1 MNACQELKESNISKI
16 NSKDQKIGD
25 ILIKEGLITRS
36 HLQAAL
42 NHQNNLEKYKPVGQI
57 LADQGIITQKQ
68 LNLLLDRFDKR
79 PRLGDILIQSGVI
92 TKEAINIALDY
103 QKKTGLR
110 LGETL
115 VELDF
120 ISEEVMRQTLCIQQ
134 NIPYVD
140 FSNIKI
146 DESLSRLINRNYAQ
160 KHRIVPIAKIGRVI
174 TLAMD
179 DPTDTELIE
188 ELQATTGF
196 NINVVTSTR
205 AAILDAFKKLYEENM
220 VKEIDLGVQLIE
232 EEINESQLESKYLE
246 NEQSKHADTLVRQ
259 IISIGLKNSASDI
272 HVETIEKS
280 VFIRFRIDGVL
291 QELYLGTLENELKRL
306 SKEIVSRI
314 KILGRLD
321 IAEKRRPQDG
331 SFRVKV
337 IKHGQEYKIDFRISI
352 VPGYYGENVVLRI
365 LDPRKA
371 PKSIDH
377 LGFSKK
383 INEKLL
389 RLLKRN
395 TGILLVTGPTGSGK
409 STTLYGAVMTAYRP
423 GIKILSAEDPVEYV
437 YDKITQCEVNP
448 KIGNTFANFV
458 RAFLRQDPEII
469 LVGEI
474 RDHETAEMAFRA
486 AQTGHMVLSTL
497 HTNDSFSSITRLLD
511 LKVESSLISSCLL
524 GVLSQ
529 RLVRRICP
537 HCKEQDLPPK
547 ELLMEFF
554 DVPPSDITW
563 FKGKGCSK
571 CHHTGYKGRI
581 AVAELW
587 IPNEKNKIQI
597 NRGAGI
603 DEIRRIS
610 SQNTIFMAEDAME
623 KLINGETDLE
633 ELMRTLPFS
642 SVYEFRHIV
651 SNSVPPEN
659 SIPA

>member
-1 MNACQELKESNISKI
+1 MNVVQQLKERNIPKI
-16 NSKDQKIGD
+16 RSRDRKIGD
-25 ILIKEGLITRS
+25 ILINEKLITRA
-36 HLQAAL
+36 HLQEAL
-42 NHQNNLEKYKPVGQI
+42 NYQNKLEKYKPVGQI
-57 LADQGIITQKQ
+57 LVDQGIITQKQ
-68 LNLLLDRFDKR
+68 LNFLLNRFDKQ
-79 PRLGDILIQSGVI
+79 PRLGDILIRSGVI
-92 TKEAINIALDY
+92 TREAINIALDY

-140 FSNIKI
+140 FKNIKI
-146 DESLSRLINRNYAQ
+146 DESLSKLINKNYAQ

-188 ELQATTGF
+188 ELLTTTGF

-205 AAILDAFKKLYEENM
+205 ATILDAFKKLYEENL
-220 VKEIDLGVQLIE
+220 VKEIDPGVQIVE
-232 EEINESQLESKYLE
+232 EEINEAQLGSKYLE
-246 NEQSKHADTLVRQ
+246 SQQSKKADILVRQ
-259 IISIGLKNSASDI
+259 IINIGLKNSASDI
-272 HVETIEKS
+272 HFETIDKS

-291 QELYLGTLENELKRL
+291 QELYLGSIEAELKGL
-306 SKEIVSRI
+306 SKEVISRI

-337 IKHGQEYKIDFRISI
+337 IKHAQEYKIDFRISI

-371 PKSIDH
+371 PKSIDQ

-383 INEKLL
+383 INEKLH

-395 TGILLVTGPTGSGK
+395 AGILLVTGPTGSGK
-409 STTLYGAVMTAYRP
+409 STTLYGAVMTSYRP
-423 GIKILSAEDPVEYV
+423 GIKILSAEDPIEYV

-474 RDHETAEMAFRA
+474 RDSETAEMAFRA

-497 HTNDSFSSITRLLD
+497 HTNDSFSTITRLLD

-537 HCKEQDLPPK
+537 HCKKEYLPPK

-554 DVPPSDITW
+554 DVPPSDIKW
-563 FKGKGCSK
+563 LKGKGCPK

-587 IPNEKNKIQI
+587 ILNEKNKLLI

-603 DEIRRIS
+603 DELRRS
-610 SQNTIFMAEDAME
+610 SPQNTIFMAEDAME
-623 KLINGETDLE
+623 KLINGQTDLE

-651 SNSVPPEN
+651 SHSV
-659 SIPA
+659 